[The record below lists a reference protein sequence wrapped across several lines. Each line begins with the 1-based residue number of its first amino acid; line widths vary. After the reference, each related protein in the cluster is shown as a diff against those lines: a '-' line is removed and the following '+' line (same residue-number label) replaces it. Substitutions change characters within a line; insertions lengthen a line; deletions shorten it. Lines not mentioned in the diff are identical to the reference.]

1 MSYKPPKYLFFY
13 LLIIIFGIT
22 LTYFSYTQL
31 NERDLGIYNVSNSSD
46 TKLNLDIKNVNK
58 LTLEIKNIYQNQEKS
73 LCKSDEIYVYGTLRN
88 RINNDIVRIR
98 IQNID
103 VTNQLKII
111 SKSTSIEPT
120 RNYVHTPI
128 VIISEN
134 FDCIDEVIKI
144 IFEEEVNIKYLLI
157 KNTGNY
163 KTYNK
168 IKTYNIKAYWIVV
181 I

>member
-1 MSYKPPKYLFFY
+1 MAKPASTAITFPFTSQSKYCYISPTLFF
-13 LLIIIFGIT
+13 IFK
-22 LTYFSYTQL
+22 F
-31 NERDLGIYNVSNSSD
+31 
-46 TKLNLDIKNVNK
+46 KN
-58 LTLEIKNIYQNQEKS
+58 
-73 LCKSDEIYVYGTLRN
+73 RF
-88 RINNDIVRIR
+88 RIR

-103 VTNQLKII
+103 VTNQLKIV

-144 IFEEEVNIKYLLI
+144 VFEEEVNIKYLLI
-157 KNTGNY
+157 KNTGKY

-168 IKTYNIKAYWIVV
+168 IKTYNIKAY
-181 I
+181 

>member
-13 LLIIIFGIT
+13 LLIITFGIT

-98 IQNID
+98 ILNID
-103 VTNQLKII
+103 VTNQLKIV

-134 FDCIDEVIKI
+134 FDCIDQVIKI
-144 IFEEEVNIKYLLI
+144 FFEEEVNIKYLLI
-157 KNTGNY
+157 KNTGKY

-168 IKTYNIKAYWIVV
+168 IKTYNIKAY
-181 I
+181 